1 MAKVNTNISLDI
13 DLKRSAQQLFA
24 DLGMDFST
32 AITIFLKQ
40 AIKVHGLPFPVTQ
53 DVPNNETVAAMNE
66 YYEMQANPK
75 KYKRYSN
82 FKEAMNEVLK
92 DA

>member
-1 MAKVNTNISLDI
+1 MAKVNTNISLDV

-32 AITIFLKQ
+32 AVTIFLKQ
-40 AIKVHGLPFPVTQ
+40 AIKVRGLPFPVTQ
-53 DVPNNETVAAMNE
+53 DVPNNETIEAMNE
-66 YYEMQANPK
+66 YYEMQANPQ

-82 FKEAMNEVLK
+82 FKEAMDEVLK
-92 DA
+92 NA

>member
-1 MAKVNTNISLDI
+1 MAKVNTNISLDV

-32 AITIFLKQ
+32 AVTIFLKQ
-40 AIKVHGLPFPVTQ
+40 AIKVRGLPFPVTQ
-53 DVPNNETVAAMNE
+53 DVPNNETIEAMNE
-66 YYEMQANPK
+66 YYEMLANPQ

-82 FKEAMNEVLK
+82 FKEAMDEVLK
-92 DA
+92 NA